1 MGVSTVSLMSSAV
14 DSGPN
19 LLMDW
24 HESHGSGAWIRAGT
38 GSVVF
43 HVFLV
48 IGAILLAQLDTPQLR
63 TGAQIVSDIQ
73 RATPL
78 IAPPAR
84 LTQREPNQGKVSK
97 EVNVE
102 SLLSHSQKPAPA
114 RPALRAFRP
123 PASRPVPREPSVPRF
138 AEPPKVDTA
147 TTAANPPPLV
157 ALPTA
162 VPPPPQ
168 IQSEEKTRLAFENPG
183 QRAPVTSP
191 SLAKLPPPKTT
202 VDDAIRGLAR
212 GTDIEQPP
220 DLGNMQLA
228 PPAVN
233 LLSDPMNVDFR
244 PYLARILAL
253 VRRNWLTVI
262 PSSARLGNRG
272 VVTVQFI
279 VDRGGQVPKLVI
291 ETPSGVEALD
301 RAAVAGISA
310 SVPFPPLPAEFK
322 GSEIR
327 LQFAFKYNIK

>member
-1 MGVSTVSLMSSAV
+1 MSSAL

-24 HESHGSGAWIRAGT
+24 QESTASRRWLRAGI
-38 GSVVF
+38 GSAVVHIF
-43 HVFLV
+43 LISAAFLV
-48 IGAILLAQLDTPQLR
+48 AQLDTPDLR
-63 TGAQIVSDIQ
+63 TGAQIVSNFQ
-73 RATPL
+73 RVTPL
-78 IAPPAR
+78 IAPPTR
-84 LTQREPNQGKVSK
+84 LTQKEPNQGKVSK

-102 SLLSHSQKPAPA
+102 SLLSHSQKAAPP
-114 RPALRAFRP
+114 RPAMRAFQP
-123 PASRPVPREPSVPRF
+123 PAKRPVPSEPASPRF
-138 AEPPKVDTA
+138 AEPPKVDTR
-147 TTAANPPPLV
+147 
-157 ALPTA
+157 TA
-162 VPPPPQ
+162 VANAAPLIGPQITAPAPPPPPQ
-168 IQSEEKTRLAFENPG
+168 IQPEEKPKLALETPG
-183 QRAPVTSP
+183 QHAPVASP
-191 SLAKLPPPKTT
+191 NLAKLPPVQTT
-202 VDDAIRGLAR
+202 EDDAIRGLAR
-212 GTDIEQPP
+212 SDMEQPP
-220 DLGNMQLA
+220 NLGNMQLA

-279 VDRGGQVPKLVI
+279 VDRSGQVPKLVI
-291 ETPSGVEALD
+291 ETPSGIEALD